1 MYWPQGSAKY
11 SSTHKKYP
19 RGSLV
24 CTYMAII
31 WRSRTQLCS
40 QILVIIGVINLP
52 ISMLLLVV
60 AASLF
65 LSIPVQ
71 ITFAQEDQQP
81 PFMESGRPPIEGWT
95 LPGPGQMSIEVAS
108 SEGDVIVAV
117 TWTLAEI
124 GQPNKFS
131 FQFADKEGNT
141 ISPTYSIE
149 LLQSNKTVPG
159 SLRQEQTSP
168 VQEYIFSAS
177 GIYTLRIYG
186 IQDRPAS
193 DVINIPL
200 EVTAQQPPPPPSTS
214 GNTTRS
220 YQP

>member
-1 MYWPQGSAKY
+1 
-11 SSTHKKYP
+11 
-19 RGSLV
+19 
-24 CTYMAII
+24 
-31 WRSRTQLCS
+31 
-40 QILVIIGVINLP
+40 
-52 ISMLLLVV
+52 MLLLVV
-60 AASLF
+60 AASF

-71 ITFAQEDQQP
+71 ITFAQEDQP

-95 LPGPGQMSIEVAS
+95 LPGPGQKSIELAS

-131 FQFADKEGNT
+131 FQFADNGGNT

-168 VQEYIFSAS
+168 VQEYIFNAS

-200 EVTAQQPPPPPSTS
+200 EVTAQQQPPPSTS
-214 GNTTRS
+214 GNATRS

>member
-1 MYWPQGSAKY
+1 
-11 SSTHKKYP
+11 
-19 RGSLV
+19 
-24 CTYMAII
+24 MAII

-40 QILVIIGVINLP
+40 QILVIIRAINLP

-60 AASLF
+60 AASF

-81 PFMESGRPPIEGWT
+81 PFMESGRPPIGGWT
-95 LPGPGQMSIEVAS
+95 LPGPGQASIEVAS

-131 FQFADKEGNT
+131 FQFADNGDNT

-149 LLQSNKTVPG
+149 LLQGNKTVPG
-159 SLRQEQTSP
+159 SQRQEQTSL

-200 EVTAQQPPPPPSTS
+200 EVTAQQQQQPPSTS
-214 GNTTRS
+214 DNTTRS

>member
-1 MYWPQGSAKY
+1 M
-11 SSTHKKYP
+11 
-19 RGSLV
+19 
-24 CTYMAII
+24 
-31 WRSRTQLCS
+31 CS
-40 QILVIIGVINLP
+40 QILVIIRVINLP

-65 LSIPVQ
+65 LSIPAQ

-81 PFMESGRPPIEGWT
+81 PFMESGRPPVGGWT
-95 LPGPGQMSIEVAS
+95 LPGPGQASMEAAS

-131 FQFADKEGNT
+131 FQFADNGNNT

-149 LLQSNKTVPG
+149 LLQGNKTVPG
-159 SLRQEQTSP
+159 SQRQEQTSP
-168 VQEYIFSAS
+168 VQEYIFNAS

-200 EVTAQQPPPPPSTS
+200 EVTAQSPPSPSTP

>member
-1 MYWPQGSAKY
+1 
-11 SSTHKKYP
+11 
-19 RGSLV
+19 
-24 CTYMAII
+24 MAII

-60 AASLF
+60 AASF

-71 ITFAQEDQQP
+71 ITFAQEDQP

-95 LPGPGQMSIEVAS
+95 LPGPGQKSIELAS
-108 SEGDVIVAV
+108 SEGDLIVAV

-131 FQFADKEGNT
+131 FQFADNGDNT

-168 VQEYIFSAS
+168 VQEYIFNAS

-200 EVTAQQPPPPPSTS
+200 EVTAQQQPPPSTS
-214 GNTTRS
+214 GNATRS

>member
-1 MYWPQGSAKY
+1 
-11 SSTHKKYP
+11 
-19 RGSLV
+19 
-24 CTYMAII
+24 MAII

-40 QILVIIGVINLP
+40 QILIIIGVINLP

-60 AASLF
+60 AASF

-71 ITFAQEDQQP
+71 ITFAQEDQP

-95 LPGPGQMSIEVAS
+95 LPGPGQKSIEVAS

-131 FQFADKEGNT
+131 FQFADNGGNT

-149 LLQSNKTVPG
+149 LLQGNKTVPG
-159 SLRQEQTSP
+159 SLRQEQTSL
-168 VQEYIFSAS
+168 VQEYIFNAS

-200 EVTAQQPPPPPSTS
+200 EVTAQQQPASTS

>member
-1 MYWPQGSAKY
+1 M
-11 SSTHKKYP
+11 
-19 RGSLV
+19 
-24 CTYMAII
+24 
-31 WRSRTQLCS
+31 CS
-40 QILVIIGVINLP
+40 QILVIIRVINLP

-95 LPGPGQMSIEVAS
+95 LPGPGQKSIEVAS

-131 FQFADKEGNT
+131 FQFADNGGNT

-149 LLQSNKTVPG
+149 LLQGNKTVPG

-168 VQEYIFSAS
+168 VQEYIFNAS

-200 EVTAQQPPPPPSTS
+200 EVTAQQPPPPSTS

>member
-1 MYWPQGSAKY
+1 
-11 SSTHKKYP
+11 
-19 RGSLV
+19 
-24 CTYMAII
+24 
-31 WRSRTQLCS
+31 
-40 QILVIIGVINLP
+40 
-52 ISMLLLVV
+52 MLLLVV

-81 PFMESGRPPIEGWT
+81 PFMESGRPPVAGWT
-95 LPGPGQMSIEVAS
+95 LPGPGQASMDAAS

-131 FQFADKEGNT
+131 FQFADNGNNT

-149 LLQSNKTVPG
+149 LLQGNKTVPG
-159 SLRQEQTSP
+159 SQRQEQTSP
-168 VQEYIFSAS
+168 VQEYIFNAS

-200 EVTAQQPPPPPSTS
+200 EVTAQSPPSPSTP